1 MMLCLNEEGK
11 PVVAFGPQMNAEGRK
26 TCKWVELQGVDFQ
39 RYINSVDGEI
49 KMGRK
54 TKVIPHPLMASIK
67 ATHTDAGFK
76 HFVWN
81 TEYIL
86 TGTLHNVELKAPE
99 KQNVVE
105 ILDEDINKKFL
116 HFVLQ
121 KNQTQKINCENPGE
135 FAKCINGLNMI
146 PTEYHVGIEKVDIET
161 FCKPGRTD
169 GIAAAALKSWK
180 KRNTGGRKRVA
191 KHNDNGIMRQCDEK
205 EPELVRTE
213 PEEGK
218 MGRPQ
223 SQQISG
229 TPIDSAMRNLELIRD
244 SRIKFE
250 QTLQNKDAS
259 YKQNCK
265 RLKTVK
271 RQYNSSWNRGYGG
284 GRKDYMAGLK
294 GVWWKYKTKKGNLE
308 KFKQFEK
315 QFNSEMEKLIEE
327 IEDLEKKIGEYE
339 SKNTHRRLLKSMEL

>member
-1 MMLCLNEEGK
+1 MFEAFNHTIKVTCNAGHDAFKIKRGWTNFFKSACMFDVGRFNMVESEDETFSRQGEGTQGGEYKLQTKGNAMIFEKSIMMLCLNEEGK

-121 KNQTQKINCENPGE
+121 KSQTQE
-135 FAKCINGLNMI
+135 
-146 PTEYHVGIEKVDIET
+146 ET
-161 FCKPGRTD
+161 NSCRHDLRT
-169 GIAAAALKSWK
+169 
-180 KRNTGGRKRVA
+180 T
-191 KHNDNGIMRQCDEK
+191 
-205 EPELVRTE
+205 
-213 PEEGK
+213 
-218 MGRPQ
+218 
-223 SQQISG
+223 
-229 TPIDSAMRNLELIRD
+229 
-244 SRIKFE
+244 
-250 QTLQNKDAS
+250 
-259 YKQNCK
+259 
-265 RLKTVK
+265 
-271 RQYNSSWNRGYGG
+271 SS
-284 GRKDYMAGLK
+284 
-294 GVWWKYKTKKGNLE
+294 
-308 KFKQFEK
+308 
-315 QFNSEMEKLIEE
+315 I
-327 IEDLEKKIGEYE
+327 
-339 SKNTHRRLLKSMEL
+339 LLLLLLFTI